1 MGNETSDYAP
11 SCFLFFKRTVR
22 GSNCKK
28 DFNGGQGQLCGF
40 EDVYLKQ
47 TVFDEN
53 LYDIAEAFDKKKL
66 IISLAGHLLVNIFL
80 SKGLGA
86 PPRNLFILLGIP
98 HPDNFTYQKVGGHVK
113 CRFWR

>member
-1 MGNETSDYAP
+1 MAWETRPQITPQVVFS
-11 SCFLFFKRTVR
+11 FFKRTVR
-22 GSNCKK
+22 GFNCKK

-86 PPRNLFILLGIP
+86 PPRNPFYFVSDSP
-98 HPDNFTYQKVGGHVK
+98 P
-113 CRFWR
+113 